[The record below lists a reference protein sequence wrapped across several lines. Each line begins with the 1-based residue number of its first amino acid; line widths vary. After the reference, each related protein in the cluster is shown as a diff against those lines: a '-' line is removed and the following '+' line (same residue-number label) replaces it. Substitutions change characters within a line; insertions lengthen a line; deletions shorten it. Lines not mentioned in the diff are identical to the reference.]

1 MAADPQLLKVS
12 LHRSGG
18 LFAGDELAISV
29 VAAELDDQ
37 SRETLERHLEQVDV
51 EEFAK
56 RSPIVGPGADMYQ
69 YDLIVER
76 GGKCSHIVV
85 SQTAVPND
93 LQPLVEWLETR
104 AAAER

>member
-1 MAADPQLLKVS
+1 M
-12 LHRSGG
+12 HRSGG

-29 VAAELDDQ
+29 AAADLDDQ
-37 SRETLERHLEQVDV
+37 SRATLERYLDQASV
-51 EEFAK
+51 EELAK

-69 YDLIVER
+69 YDLTVER
-76 GGKCSHIVV
+76 GGRCSHIVV

-104 AAAER
+104 ADAER